1 MMDLE
6 EIGYFLFMEAQEANT
21 NRSINNL
28 SSPWECKPPITQN
41 EDEKK
46 DFHEIYPLWGKTN

>member
-46 DFHEIYPLWGKTN
+46 DFHEIYPPLG